1 MIEHAY
7 YFDLQFPSNFLINNR
22 VKSKVLIVDDDPD
35 IVTAIATILTM
46 EDYETVSSQ
55 NGADSI
61 ITAKKELPALIL
73 LDYMLPDMTGKQ
85 VVEKLRA
92 IKELSET
99 PIILISATHGLRQ
112 LVKDAPIQGI
122 IEKPFDLETLTS
134 SVAKFIPQH

>member
-112 LVKDAPIQGI
+112 LVKNAPIQGF